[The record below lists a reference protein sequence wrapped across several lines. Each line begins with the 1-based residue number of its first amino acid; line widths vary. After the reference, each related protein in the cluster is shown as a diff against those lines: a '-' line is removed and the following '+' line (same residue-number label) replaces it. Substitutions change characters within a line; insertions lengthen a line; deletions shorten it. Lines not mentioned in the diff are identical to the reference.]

1 MPLVFH
7 SPGKGR
13 KLPSDIPPRSHRPS
27 TPRLFSS
34 TIPPIMKHLFS
45 PSPIPAL
52 TFHFSLFIFL
62 CFAPMGCS
70 PSPAPEAPPAVTLVD
85 ALDRTVA
92 LPALPRRPLIAG
104 KAPYAIENALLL
116 FPEARANPDLLLP
129 GGRAAQRPGV
139 PRFANLLLPSLPP
152 AAPEISQGNVEQ
164 IAARRPDVVLLK
176 TNSRLFGESIDP
188 LGVPVVY
195 LSLETPA
202 DYPADL
208 ARLGALLGAPD
219 SARTIA
225 DFYQSRLDAVSAAL
239 ATLPPDAAPP
249 SVLVLQ
255 ATSADGAQSFRVP
268 PPDWIQTRLVEL
280 AGGHPVWTNDLSA
293 TRWSTVSLEQ
303 IAAWNPDLVLL
314 VSYTASGADALSAIA
329 AHPVAS
335 AIPALSPARVRV
347 FPADFVTWDQPDP
360 RWILG
365 LLWTARQLHPELF
378 PTPFRAE
385 IDAFYALYS
394 LTPDDVASLVLP
406 HLDAPTGL

>member
-1 MPLVFH
+1 MKPLAFH
-7 SPGKGR
+7 LRRMAAP
-13 KLPSDIPPRSHRPS
+13 LA
-27 TPRLFSS
+27 FS
-34 TIPPIMKHLFS
+34 
-45 PSPIPAL
+45 AL
-52 TFHFSLFIFL
+52 LL
-62 CFAPMGCS
+62 FAPACRRAAPVPDA
-70 PSPAPEAPPAVTLVD
+70 PSAVTVVD
-85 ALDRTVA
+85 ALGRTVS

-104 KAPYAIENALLL
+104 KAPYAIENTLLL

-219 SARTIA
+219 SARAVA
-225 DFYQSRLDAVSAAL
+225 DFYQSRLDAVSNAL
-239 ATLPPDAAPP
+239 ASLPPSAERP

-255 ATSADGAQSFRVP
+255 AASSDGAQSFRVP
-268 PPDWIQTRLVEL
+268 PPDRIQTRLVEL
-280 AGGHPVWTNDLSA
+280 AGGRPVWTNDLAA
-293 TRWSTVSLEQ
+293 TRWATVSLEQ

-314 VSYTASGADALSAIA
+314 VSYSDTGAAALSALA
-329 AHPVAS
+329 AHPVAA
-335 AIPALSPARVRV
+335 AIPALSPSRVRV

-365 LLWTARQLHPELF
+365 LLWTARQLHPELH

-385 IDAFYALYS
+385 IDAFYALYG
-394 LTPDDVASLVLP
+394 LTPDDVSTLVLP